1 MKILSILGL
10 FSLFFIQSFAQKFDA
25 KAGWNLFGA
34 TETISNMQVFD
45 ECAYLWVYNGNEF
58 LTYGKGEGIA
68 SIQKEDGFWLYGM
81 KDCLID
87 TETVPV
93 ASITPM
99 PDVSD
104 TNVSDANT
112 DTGNALD
119 AQTIFASSCF
129 RCHGEFGGGT
139 NLAKEIAGRTL
150 TYLTTALIGYK
161 DGTYGNAQ
169 KETMQEQVK
178 DLNKDQLNALA
189 LYVSTLDSNT
199 GLSGAMLF
207 STSCSSCH
215 GGEGQGGVGPKL
227 MGKTFESIQNAL
239 HSFKDKTRSNSTM
252 QAITE
257 GIKFEELNRIVKHI
271 STL

>member
-1 MKILSILGL
+1 MKTLSVLGL
-10 FSLFFIQSFAQKFDA
+10 FSLLFIQSFAQKIDA

-34 TETISNMQVFD
+34 TETINNMQVFD

-68 SIQKEDGFWLYGM
+68 SIQKEDGFWLYGT

-87 TETVPV
+87 TEIAEVTPV
-93 ASITPM
+93 APTTP
-99 PDVSD
+99 DIVDTD
-104 TNVSDANT
+104 TNAST
-112 DTGNALD
+112 DNSLE

-178 DLNKDQLNALA
+178 DLTKDQLNDLA
-189 LYVSTLDSNT
+189 LYVSMLDSNT
-199 GLSGAMLF
+199 GLSGKMLY

-215 GGEGQGGVGPKL
+215 GGEGQGGIGPRL
-227 MGKTFESIQNAL
+227 MGKTFESIQKAL
-239 HSFKDKTRSNSTM
+239 HSFKAKTRANSTM

-257 GIKFEELNRIVKHI
+257 GIKFEELNRIAKYI